1 MGLFD
6 GIRTLF
12 KVRVARARGQRGPK
26 PRLGAKI
33 HLEDVRISVQSGL
46 TDDMWSWLQEQGW
59 REITHRPDRRHY
71 RDVPP
76 SLVTKLF
83 DAPPGDRLEVMKDA
97 MYAAVAKHSASV
109 NRRG

>member
-1 MGLFD
+1 MGVLD

-12 KVRVARARGQRGPK
+12 NVRVKRERGERGPK

-33 HLEDVRISVQSGL
+33 CFGDVRISVQSGL
-46 TDDMWSWLQEQGW
+46 TDDMWTWLQEQGW
-59 REITHRPDRRHY
+59 REITHRPDRRQY

-83 DAPPGDRLEVMKDA
+83 DAVPTDRLAILKDA
-97 MYAAVAKHSASV
+97 ISAAQAKPSALS
-109 NRRG
+109 RRG

>member
-1 MGLFD
+1 MGMFD

-12 KVRVARARGQRGPK
+12 HVRVTRVRPERGPK

-33 HLEDVRISVQSGL
+33 FLGDVRISVQSGL

-59 REITHRPDRRHY
+59 REVTYRPDRRRY

-76 SLVTKLF
+76 SLVTRLF
-83 DAPPGDRLEVMKDA
+83 DAVPTDRLPILKEAMKSA
-97 MYAAVAKHSASV
+97 IAKPTAQTLRS
-109 NRRG
+109 G